1 MRGHMPVSLFAVA
14 FGALETAGALQEL
27 VYRGLLNSETEP
39 MIIGALGTVV
49 GGLLL
54 WTGIALLIRSRL
66 SETLVPATVYVSVPV
81 FLISGVYKH
90 YAGWPITAV
99 GIAYPL
105 FLLLWCKTIGKDL
118 ETTSKI

>member
-1 MRGHMPVSLFAVA
+1 MRGHMPVSLFATV
-14 FGALETAGALQEL
+14 FGALETAGAVQEL
-27 VYRGLLNSETEP
+27 VYRGILNSETEP
-39 MIIGALGTVV
+39 MIIGALGTVA

-54 WTGIALLIRSRL
+54 WAGIALLIRSHL
-66 SETLVPATVYVSVPV
+66 VSTLVPATVYVSVPV

-105 FLLLWCKTIGKDL
+105 LLLLWCKTIGKDS
-118 ETTSKI
+118 EATAKV